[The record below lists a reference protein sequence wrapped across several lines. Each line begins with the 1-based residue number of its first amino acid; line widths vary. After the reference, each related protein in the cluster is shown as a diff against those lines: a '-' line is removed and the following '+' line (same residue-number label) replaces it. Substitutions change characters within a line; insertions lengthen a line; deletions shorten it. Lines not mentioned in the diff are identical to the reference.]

1 MIHFKRFSIPLNPE
15 TCSEP
20 EKMYVIVNEAIPEK
34 AIITLEKYADV
45 IPFNLSGQAYPSIAA
60 HPDIFFCRVNDAIVC
75 APNIPQSFLNR
86 IENLQTKPVTGKNF
100 VGNAYPETACYN
112 AVITDSLLIHNLNL
126 TDPEILSQA
135 TGKEQIHVNQG
146 YCRCNLLPL
155 RDNHFITSD
164 QGIYQALAHKGF
176 KTLFVDPADVLL
188 PGFKN
193 GFFGGTCG
201 VVDDVVFFM
210 GSLKKFGD
218 GGAVQNFLDLLN
230 YQVVELYD
238 GQLFDCGSLL
248 FLK

>member
-1 MIHFKRFSIPLNPE
+1 MN
-15 TCSEP
+15 
-20 EKMYVIVNEAIPEK
+20 VIVNEAAPEK
-34 AIITLEKYADV
+34 ALKTLAKYVDV
-45 IPFNLSGQAYPSIAA
+45 IPFSLGGHAYHPVSG

-75 APNIPQSFLNR
+75 APNIPPSFMNR
-86 IENLQTKPVTGKNF
+86 IENLQTKLIKGKSF
-100 VGNAYPETACYN
+100 VGKAYPETACYN
-112 AVITDSLLIHNLNL
+112 AVITDSLLIHNLNF

-146 YCRCNLLPL
+146 YCRCNLLAL

-176 KTLFVDPADVLL
+176 KTLFVDPADILL

-201 VVDDVVFFM
+201 VVDNTVFFM
-210 GSLKKFGD
+210 GNLNKFGV
-218 GGAVQNFLDLLN
+218 GGAVQNFLEVLN